1 VTVTLHSFRKAIL
14 TKQKMTEMY
23 TLWVWIILV

>member
-1 VTVTLHSFRKAIL
+1 MATITVKVSER

-23 TLWVWIILV
+23 EDMKRLKTPP